1 MCLFAIAFCII
12 HVLVVMEW
20 LSFSQRGVLD
30 LLEMLERKG
39 IVADQENKDAVVLQ
53 GSLELLGLQEPLDL
67 KDRED
72 LL

>member
-72 LL
+72 LP